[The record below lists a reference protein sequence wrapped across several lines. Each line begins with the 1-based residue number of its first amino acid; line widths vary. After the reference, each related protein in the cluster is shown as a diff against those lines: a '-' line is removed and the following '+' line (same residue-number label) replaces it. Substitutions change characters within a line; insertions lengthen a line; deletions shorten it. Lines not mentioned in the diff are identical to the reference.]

1 MLLKLP
7 STTMRVPRRGGCRY
21 GYDPQRQ
28 MLRRRVETVGIGQL
42 GRPYVPDLTV
52 DWSWS
57 GTVSGFDPGVL
68 LKSWG
73 RVAPSCPGTITTAL
87 VFGGTGREFSGVGAS
102 GLAADGDDPSRACPS
117 TISRELARNGNR
129 LGYRLSLIGQPYS
142 EPDVAKPSKF
152 AEHRGLDGIVEEK
165 LEEW

>member
-1 MLLKLP
+1 MLWKLP

-102 GLAADGDDPSRACPS
+102 GLAADGDDPSRACRRRSAGNWPVTVTGS
-117 TISRELARNGNR
+117 VIGLIAYRAALLRARRRKTIEIR
-129 LGYRLSLIGQPYS
+129 
-142 EPDVAKPSKF
+142 
-152 AEHRGLDGIVEEK
+152 
-165 LEEW
+165 